1 MIHYVYNFTYTIKN
15 SLFNVPS
22 RKINSLN
29 ICNLSLIS
37 TLNLLH
43 TKNISSYNYNRM
55 IFLITLYAQIS
66 IHDSIS
72 PNSASP
78 TYLAN
83 NTIIHILN
91 FINRPLVI
99 AHSPHEH
106 LKMQILQYLSNLNI
120 FVFKSASR
128 LQ

>member
-55 IFLITLYAQIS
+55 ITHLYISIFLITLYAQIS

-106 LKMQILQYLSNLNI
+106 LKMNI